1 MSTIRTIWNSQTGA
15 ATFLTPRLRRSRP
28 HAALDFLSVWHER
41 SLQRRA
47 LRALEAH
54 ELADIGI
61 SRADALREAD
71 KPFWRP

>member
-1 MSTIRTIWNSQTGA
+1 MSTIRTFPESSTGL
-15 ATFLTPRLRRSRP
+15 ATFPAPRLRWTRRHS
-28 HAALDFLSVWHER
+28 ALATLLVWHER

-47 LRALEAH
+47 LRALEPH

-61 SRADALREAD
+61 TRAEALREAD